1 MCSNIEHELI
11 QQLPYLKLGLK
22 HLNYGHPNAMQARV
36 GLSSLSSIVIYW
48 KRDRS
53 GLVDTLFTHANMKG
67 FGLTPLFGDRRGYMP
82 PQLKTKQKQV

>member
-1 MCSNIEHELI
+1 MPFIGSVACANEEHKLI
-11 QQLPYLKLGLK
+11 KQLLYLKLGLK

-53 GLVDTLFTHANMKG
+53 PSVSHD
-67 FGLTPLFGDRRGYMP
+67 
-82 PQLKTKQKQV
+82 